1 MDSEINSLLKDNDKN
16 NNNEIIERELNQNI
30 LLNKKI
36 KSNNTFN
43 LNDNGNKKEKKEI
56 KKDVKEYEFGYS
68 IILLEEKDEGL
79 MENFL
84 EDPDISDYYNYNLNE
99 EKFQKI
105 LHHSKLVHYERY
117 LKEEMEKRKKI
128 KNMFMLNM
136 NINMNMN
143 NIPPNIMPQMN
154 SIMIENMNNND
165 NSLNYPMQISSI
177 QNINKIKNLQT
188 LNDK

>member
-1 MDSEINSLLKDNDKN
+1 
-16 NNNEIIERELNQNI
+16 
-30 LLNKKI
+30 
-36 KSNNTFN
+36 
-43 LNDNGNKKEKKEI
+43 
-56 KKDVKEYEFGYS
+56 
-68 IILLEEKDEGL
+68 

>member
-1 MDSEINSLLKDNDKN
+1 MNSEINDCLKDKSKN
-16 NNNEIIERELNQNI
+16 NNNIIIETELNQNI

-36 KSNNTFN
+36 KSSNEFI
-43 LNDNGNKKEKKEI
+43 LNENKKEKKEI

-68 IILLEEKDEGL
+68 IILLEEKEKGL

-84 EDPDISDYYNYNLNE
+84 EEPDISDYYNYHLNE

-105 LHHSKLVHYERY
+105 LHHSKLVHYEKY

-154 SIMIENMNNND
+154 TIMIENMNNNE

-177 QNINKIKNLQT
+177 QNINNKIKNPQS